1 MTKVLLINIILI
13 LLSTSIFAKK
23 LKILVNSPNA
33 WFSHAQ
39 FQGKLADVLVDAG
52 HEVVRFKGHLHIK

>member
-1 MTKVLLINIILI
+1 MTKVLLIKVVFI

-39 FQGKLADVLVDAG
+39 FQGKLADVLAEAG
-52 HEVVRFKGHLHIK
+52 HEVVCFETK

>member
-1 MTKVLLINIILI
+1 MCNILFFINVLI
-13 LLSTSIFAKK
+13 LFSSNISAKK

-39 FQGKLADVLVDAG
+39 FQGKLADVLVEAG
-52 HEVVRFKGHLHIK
+52 HEVVCFKNHRAV